1 MDFNV
6 NSAYPSIAFLRAKAK
21 AKLPEFVFD
30 YLDGGCNEE
39 VNLHINTQD
48 IRKVKLRPNYL
59 NDFSKVD
66 LSTTIFDKKY
76 DLPFGIAPI
85 GLQGLIW
92 PGAPKILAK
101 AAKKY
106 NIPYILSTVST
117 EDIESIT
124 AVNEDAWFQLY
135 NPVDSSMRE
144 HILERCAASGVKV
157 LVVLADVPAFGY
169 RPKEIRNGLA
179 IPPKM
184 TLSNMW
190 QIASHPHWALSTLMY
205 GAPQFKMLK
214 PYLPNNLSLKHLGM
228 FMNQTF
234 DGRLNEDRIK
244 AIREKW
250 KGKLVLKGVASVED
264 ADKALRLGVDGF
276 IISNHGG
283 RQLDAA
289 ESTIDTLRTLSSH
302 FKAQTTLMVDSGI
315 RNGVDVANMAAT
327 GADFTF
333 MGRSFMYGVGAMGEE
348 GGDQVIS
355 ILGKELAQ
363 VMQQIGCEKIR
374 DLEKFLI

>member
-1 MDFNV
+1 
-6 NSAYPSIAFLRAKAK
+6 
-21 AKLPEFVFD
+21 
-30 YLDGGCNEE
+30 
-39 VNLHINTQD
+39 
-48 IRKVKLRPNYL
+48 LRPNYL
-59 NDFSKVD
+59 KDFSKVD
-66 LSTTIFDKKY
+66 LSATIFDKKY
-76 DLPFGIAPI
+76 NLPFGIAPI

-101 AAKKY
+101 AAKKF

-117 EDIESIT
+117 EDIESI
-124 AVNEDAWFQLY
+124 AEVNEDAWFQLY
-135 NPVDSSMRE
+135 NPVDASIRDNM
-144 HILERCAASGVKV
+144 LERCEAVGVKV

-190 QIASHPHWALSTLMY
+190 QIASHPHWALATLMY

-214 PYLPNNLSLKHLGM
+214 PYLPSNLSLKHLGM

-250 KGKLVLKGVASVED
+250 KGKMILKGVASIED
-264 ADKALRLGVDGF
+264 ANKALQWGVDGL

-289 ESTIDTLRTLSSH
+289 ESTIDTLRSLSLHLKS
-302 FKAQTTLMVDSGI
+302 KTTVMVDSGI
-315 RNGVDVANMAAT
+315 RNGVDVASMAAT

-333 MGRSFMYGVGAMGEE
+333 LGRSFMYGVGAMSND

-355 ILGKELAQ
+355 ILGKELTQ
-363 VMQQIGCEKIR
+363 VMQQIGCERIG
-374 DLEKFLI
+374 DLGGFLL